1 MRDNGGV
8 QGYRDDGV
16 VLRTQK
22 LGEADRIITL
32 LTRHNGRVRAVAR
45 GIRRTKSRFGARL
58 EPFTHVDVMIHPG
71 RSLDVITQAE
81 VIRAYGTPLVI
92 DYPKYTAGTAMLE
105 TAERFTP
112 IEKEPAIRQFLLL
125 VGGLR
130 ALGDAIDP
138 PAAIGADDPGE
149 PDPSDP
155 DDASDPGNPGTE
167 GSASRSARP
176 CPRTEEGGSDEGAS
190 PRAEARAGVFGLRKE
205 GARNERLTDE
215 GKNAGLGRAEANG
228 ESTVPRDPRMVLDAY
243 FLRSLTFAGYAPAL
257 EACARCGAP
266 GTTDAVRTPA
276 SDSDPDSA
284 VGAKPLVAFAIAAG
298 GMVCAGCRPPGSASP
313 APPTVALMIALL
325 RGNWDEALR
334 SERRHRVECSGLV
347 AAYLQWHLE
356 HSIRSL
362 RHVERA

>member
-1 MRDNGGV
+1 MLRDHCLARQLGRVGDNGGV

-32 LTRHNGRVRAVAR
+32 LTRHNGRVRAVAK
-45 GIRRTKSRFGARL
+45 GVRRTKSRFGARL
-58 EPFTHVDVMIHPG
+58 EPFTHVDVLIHSG

-81 VIRAYGTPLVI
+81 VIRAYGTPLAS

-112 IEKEPAIRQFLLL
+112 VEKEPAIRQFLLL
-125 VGGLR
+125 IGGLR
-130 ALGDAIDP
+130 ALGDAVGPSVPVDTDGLGQPSDP
-138 PAAIGADDPGE
+138 GDPVDAADLSVSGVGDDDSHDLGDRRDEGAPGDALSGGRRPGHPDDPGSGE
-149 PDPSDP
+149 K
-155 DDASDPGNPGTE
+155 
-167 GSASRSARP
+167 
-176 CPRTEEGGSDEGAS
+176 PR
-190 PRAEARAGVFGLRKE
+190 EA
-205 GARNERLTDE
+205 
-215 GKNAGLGRAEANG
+215 
-228 ESTVPRDPRMVLDAY
+228 PRDPRMVLDAY

-257 EACARCGAP
+257 EECARCGAP
-266 GTTDAVRTPA
+266 GTASAADTPDRN
-276 SDSDPDSA
+276 SDSGNPK
-284 VGAKPLVAFAIAAG
+284 GAKPLVAFTVPVG

-313 APPTVALMIALL
+313 APQTVALMVALL
-325 RGNWDEALR
+325 RGDWDEAMR

>member
-1 MRDNGGV
+1 M

-45 GIRRTKSRFGARL
+45 GVRRTKSRFGARL

-81 VIRAYGTPLVI
+81 VIRAYGTPLVA

-112 IEKEPAIRQFLLL
+112 VEKEPAIRQFLLL
-125 VGGLR
+125 IGGLR
-130 ALGDAIDP
+130 ALGGAIDP
-138 PAAIGADDPGE
+138 VERGDDSGGADRTAPGDLAG
-149 PDPSDP
+149 PGGPAQDAAPSGRAA
-155 DDASDPGNPGTE
+155 ASE
-167 GSASRSARP
+167 GDQN
-176 CPRTEEGGSDEGAS
+176 EGGS
-190 PRAEARAGVFGLRKE
+190 PREA
-205 GARNERLTDE
+205 
-215 GKNAGLGRAEANG
+215 
-228 ESTVPRDPRMVLDAY
+228 PRDPRMVLDAY

-257 EACARCGAP
+257 EECARCGAP
-266 GTTDAVRTPA
+266 GAPGVTADAPA
-276 SDSDPDSA
+276 TAGARNAANAGS
-284 VGAKPLVAFAIAAG
+284 AKPLVAFAIPVG
-298 GMVCAGCRPPGSASP
+298 GLVCADCRPPGSASP
-313 APPTVALMIALL
+313 APQTAALMVALL
-325 RGNWDEALR
+325 RGDWDEAMR

>member
-1 MRDNGGV
+1 MRVAGRLGGVGDNGSV

-81 VIRAYGTPLVI
+81 VIRAYGTPLVT

-112 IEKEPAIRQFLLL
+112 VEKEPAIRQFLLL
-125 VGGLR
+125 IGGLR
-130 ALGDAIDP
+130 ALGDAVDP
-138 PAAIGADDPGE
+138 GAQADGGDPGE
-149 PDPSDP
+149 PGVPAGDGAPGSRDDPGDGG
-155 DDASDPGNPGTE
+155 APGNPGDP
-167 GSASRSARP
+167 A
-176 CPRTEEGGSDEGAS
+176 GGGGPGPAQ
-190 PRAEARAGVFGLRKE
+190 
-205 GARNERLTDE
+205 
-215 GKNAGLGRAEANG
+215 
-228 ESTVPRDPRMVLDAY
+228 RDPRMVLDAY

-257 EACARCGAP
+257 EECARCGSP
-266 GTTDAVRTPA
+266 GAVNNA
-276 SDSDPDSA
+276 A
-284 VGAKPLVAFAIAAG
+284 GANGAKPLVAFAVQAG
-298 GMVCAGCRPPGSASP
+298 GMVCADCRAPGSASP
-313 APPTVALMIALL
+313 ASQTVALMVMLL
-325 RGNWDEALR
+325 RGDWDEAMR

>member
-1 MRDNGGV
+1 LARIVGGVLDNGGV

-32 LTRHNGRVRAVAR
+32 LTRHHGRVRAVAR
-45 GIRRTKSRFGARL
+45 GIRRTKSRFGGRL
-58 EPFTHVDVMIHPG
+58 EPFTHVDVMVHNG
-71 RSLDVITQAE
+71 RSLDAITQAE
-81 VIRAYGTPLVI
+81 VIRAYGTPLVS

-112 IEKEPAIRQFLLL
+112 VEKEPAIRQFLLL
-125 VGGLR
+125 IGGLR

-138 PAAIGADDPGE
+138 SDPVGGQASVDGTDLGEPVDPGGDAARGTPGDQESGGEQAATAGPEEPAA
-149 PDPSDP
+149 
-155 DDASDPGNPGTE
+155 
-167 GSASRSARP
+167 
-176 CPRTEEGGSDEGAS
+176 
-190 PRAEARAGVFGLRKE
+190 
-205 GARNERLTDE
+205 
-215 GKNAGLGRAEANG
+215 
-228 ESTVPRDPRMVLDAY
+228 VPRDPRMVLDAY

-257 EACARCGAP
+257 EECARCGTP
-266 GTTDAVRTPA
+266 DAAR
-276 SDSDPDSA
+276 
-284 VGAKPLVAFAIAAG
+284 PLVAFAVAAG
-298 GMVCAGCRPPGSASP
+298 GMVCADCRPPGSASP
-313 APPTVALMIALL
+313 APQTAALMVLLL
-325 RGNWDEALR
+325 RGDWDKAMR